1 MRTPGERTSG
11 AWTGGCVIHPD
22 GGDETDRTAGNSYT
36 ATPHNTQGANSGQVL
51 LQPHG
56 EPVTD
61 CRAQPSLES
70 NYATRY
76 TMKSKGDGSMR
87 AKEIKMEVTYTE
99 GYERR
104 FTEACLKQ
112 IRRGHDSSPEDG
124 RDQNSD
130 GEKKTA

>member
-1 MRTPGERTSG
+1 
-11 AWTGGCVIHPD
+11 
-22 GGDETDRTAGNSYT
+22 
-36 ATPHNTQGANSGQVL
+36 
-51 LQPHG
+51 
-56 EPVTD
+56 
-61 CRAQPSLES
+61 
-70 NYATRY
+70 
-76 TMKSKGDGSMR
+76 MR

-130 GEKKTA
+130 REKKTA